1 MNTALI
7 FAGGAGQRMNSRSK
21 PKQFIELRGKP
32 IIIYTLEHFEAH
44 PKIDCIVVAC
54 LKGWINELQMLL
66 TRYNIHK
73 VNKIVPGGVT
83 GFESIYKALASL
95 ANVCADD
102 DIVLIHDGVR
112 PFITK
117 ELISANIKMVAEYGA
132 VITVEPATESVV
144 RSKDGMIIDNV
155 PARSTMFIAKAPQSF
170 RFSFIW
176 SLYQRAKND
185 GITTIDSAHLL
196 SIYGEKM
203 YTIQSSPNNIKIT
216 TPVDYYIFR
225 ALNDA
230 MEIQQIFGIEIDN
243 SFV

>member
-66 TRYNIHK
+66 KRYNLHK

-95 ANVCADD
+95 ANDCADD
-102 DIVLIHDGVR
+102 DIVLIHDGARPYITEKIISDCIQCVIENKSAICAVPVTDTIAEVR
-112 PFITK
+112 SGEITK
-117 ELISANIKMVAEYGA
+117 TIERNLLYKIQTPQGFYFKGILNAY
-132 VITVEPATESVV
+132 ESLT
-144 RSKDGMIIDNV
+144 DNENYTDDSQV
-155 PARSTMFIAKAPQSF
+155 
-170 RFSFIW
+170 
-176 SLYQRAKND
+176 YQKTFKKSHIFL
-185 GITTIDSAHLL
+185 GSM
-196 SIYGEKM
+196 E
-203 YTIQSSPNNIKIT
+203 NIKIT
-216 TPVDYYIFR
+216 YKSDITKGVK
-225 ALNDA
+225 
-230 MEIQQIFGIEIDN
+230 
-243 SFV
+243 